1 MAFSVIRNGVRLT
14 KKIFDKEA
22 AFSNITSNVRREFSI
37 NKFQSCRCV
46 SMLKETSPVYPATML
61 VREYSKHTRPKHGSD
76 FSTESESDSD
86 LEELGHRGESEF
98 YRRKIRTFH
107 NIIDVNKDGVISFH
121 DMELLIERFIALG
134 NISSDHIN
142 EVKDIIKQWWV
153 KRWGEISPYT
163 LITVEDYLEYM
174 HHVLNDKELVR
185 RAHSFIPYIFRAID
199 KDQSGA
205 ISLDEYKLF
214 FQCLGL
220 PEKDAILAFRTID
233 SNGDG
238 KVTMKEFVKHG
249 RDFFVTEDEN
259 RISKYFWGPLVK

>member
-1 MAFSVIRNGVRLT
+1 MAFSVIRNGVRLSR
-14 KKIFDKEA
+14 KIFDKEA
-22 AFSNITSNVRREFSI
+22 VFSNASYSAKREFSV
-37 NKFQSCRCV
+37 NKLKTCRCV
-46 SMLKETSPVYPATML
+46 SLLNELPQKNQAMIS
-61 VREYSKHTRPKHGSD
+61 REYSKQTRPKPGSKY
-76 FSTESESDSD
+76 SSESESDSD
-86 LEELGHRGESEF
+86 LVQLGHRGESEF

-107 NIIDVNKDGVISFH
+107 NIIDVNKDGVLSYH
-121 DMELLIERFIALG
+121 DMELLMERFIALG

-142 EVKDIIKQWWV
+142 EFKEIIKEWWV

-199 KDQSGA
+199 KDQSGS
-205 ISLDEYKLF
+205 ITLDEYKLF

-220 PEKDAILAFRTID
+220 PEKDAILAFRAID

-238 KVTMKEFVKHG
+238 IITMKEFVKHG

-259 RISKYFWGPLVK
+259 RISKYFWGPLVQ